1 MRCSNCSQSGHNVR
15 TCPELQPFS
24 IPLRY
29 DEMSP
34 ELQPLITP
42 TDEEMS
48 CISLIDSY
56 THDDVLMGMKELVSD
71 PPTVECMVCYE
82 DIECEKVSLKCGHA
96 YCVQCF
102 IKHMRVG
109 NNCAACRANI
119 CDPPEK
125 LRTQTRTLS
134 HEAINEIVENNL
146 IHNPDFIA
154 DVHTDLCNQTKKY
167 IKKNYVNTTEM
178 ERERLSTM
186 MYNAIESTDVY
197 FGFWIAGLGVA
208 REIINAIQIE

>member
-1 MRCSNCSQSGHNVR
+1 MPCSNCSQIGHNVR
-15 TCPELQPFS
+15 TCTQLLPH
-24 IPLRY
+24 
-29 DEMSP
+29 
-34 ELQPLITP
+34 LIAP
-42 TDEEMS
+42 TDDEMS

-56 THDDVLMGMKELVSD
+56 TNDDVLMGMKELISD
-71 PPTVECMVCYE
+71 PPIVECMVCYE
-82 DIECEKVSLKCGHA
+82 DIECEKVTLKCGHA

-125 LRTQTRTLS
+125 LHTPARTLS
-134 HEAINEIVENNL
+134 TEDISEIVENNL
-146 IHNPDFIA
+146 VHNPEFIA
-154 DVHTDLCNQTKKY
+154 DVHADLCNQTKKY

-178 ERERLSTM
+178 ERERLATM
-186 MYNAIESTDVY
+186 VYNAIESTDIH

-208 REIINAIQIE
+208 RDIINAIQIE